1 MRYDV
6 GQWCTIYRGVKCRV
20 SGSGPPEPKGQS
32 ASGDALNESR
42 NLTQSKPDTRR
53 QSANPRSVQ
62 PVDAARW
69 AKMAYWTPEEAACV
83 TVGYEPESVWPLT
96 LEEVPANEKEIEAVD
111 CRFVYICREI
121 DIGRLD
127 PKLQPKDV
135 FRWLDAIGEDYP
147 PKLYEVANKIKP
159 YGRMVDADP
168 GIGRDAG
175 TGTPHSSGEPIL
187 PYNSSALVRKNATL
201 RKMILAMAIDCY
213 GFDREAKRST
223 TVSDIESALHRAGLE
238 LSDDTIRTH
247 LKDAADAY
255 WINQEK

>member
-168 GIGRDAG
+168 GIGRDVG